1 MKTLEI
7 KVDADLEKTVLRGR
21 IKLKEGVKDNKNDNF
36 IISKNKYSL
45 KPNQTVFISKN
56 CSIPKVKLRTVMM
69 SHNLRVTKN
78 FKEADFCF
86 INPSSSG
93 INAISENSSCYIL
106 NNAGGMK
113 SADYFKHSV
122 KNNVDS
128 LFKLADIDI
137 DILENHIEEGGE
149 VIVDYRTLNSI
160 KRFYPNVTTSYDY
173 AMYLKEGPDYECY
186 EYFLE
191 NDIVVY
197 NQQDLMEIV
206 NGKDSLVIG
215 KKEYNQLK
223 SMIDSSDEDNLVLAM
238 EMIAN
243 CDYTK
248 SLLYLCMLFEA
259 HSEKFLKNKYSR
271 HINFKSLLAYLNV
284 NRYTYITIDYMI
296 DLFIERKVLN
306 KEWVD
311 IIFEEYADRIV
322 NRESKHFKAK
332 VITLNTEALEFLN
345 FNYSQKIIE
354 DFTPVEKEEEEKEEE
369 ILDNKSIS
377 NIVWS

>member
-1 MKTLEI
+1 MKTLQI
-7 KVDADLEKTVLRGR
+7 VVDQIWEKTVLKDR
-21 IKLKEGVKDNKNDNF
+21 IKLNEDNKDNNF
-36 IISKNKYSL
+36 IMSKNKYSL

-69 SHNLRVTKN
+69 SHNLRITKN

-86 INPSSSG
+86 INSSDSG
-93 INAISENSSCYIL
+93 INAISESSGGYIL
-106 NNAGGMK
+106 NNNSHTK

-137 DILENHIEEGGE
+137 DILGNHTEEEGT
-149 VIVDYRTLNSI
+149 VTVDYRTLNSI
-160 KRFYPNVTTSYDY
+160 KRFYPNVETSYDY
-173 AMYLKEGPDYECY
+173 NKYLKEGPDYECY
-186 EYFLE
+186 EYFLD

-206 NGKDSLVIG
+206 NGKEALVIE

-259 HSEKFLKNKYSR
+259 YSEKFLKNKYCR
-271 HINFKSLLAYLNV
+271 HINFKSLLAYLNI
-284 NRYTYITIDYMI
+284 NRYTYVTIDYMI

-311 IIFEEYADRIV
+311 IIFEEYADRIA

-345 FNYSQKIIE
+345 FNYDQKIIE
-354 DFTPVEKEEEEKEEE
+354 DFIPVEKEIEKEEE
-369 ILDNKSIS
+369 ILDDKSIS